1 MLKFENVIKSFK
13 DGDQTIEAVK
23 NTSITFNKGEC
34 IAIIGPSGSG
44 KSTFLTIA
52 GALQTP
58 TEGDV
63 KINGQSISGMNSK
76 ELAHLRLNEIGF
88 ILQASNLVPFLSV
101 KQQFQLLKKSKKDVM
116 ADSELDELFEK
127 LSRSEEHTSE
137 LQSRFDLVCRLLL
150 EKKKININ
158 DNK

>member
-101 KQQFQLLKKSKKDVM
+101 K
-116 ADSELDELFEK
+116 
-127 LSRSEEHTSE
+127 
-137 LQSRFDLVCRLLL
+137 
-150 EKKKININ
+150 
-158 DNK
+158 